1 MSLPCVDG
9 VVPDALPSAPLAL
22 GYVDGQYVTDAALR
36 ATKRFR
42 LVVSVTVEGH
52 PDAQVADC
60 ESGDLT
66 PIASA
71 LWAIDR
77 LRAGRRPTIYATAS
91 NRDVVVY
98 ELRRR
103 RYRADLVDWFLADW
117 KSVGQPRTRVRR
129 ELFVPDS
136 WAAWQYASDV
146 TWARGRFDL
155 SVVTNRWALRHG
167 YRLGTAP

>member
-36 ATKRFR
+36 ASGRFR
-42 LVVSVTVEGH
+42 LVVPVTVAGH

-60 ESGDLT
+60 ESGDLS
-66 PIASA
+66 PIAAA

-77 LRAGRRPTIYATAS
+77 LRAGRRPTIYCTS
-91 NRDVVVY
+91 SSRDVVVY

-117 KSVGQPRTRVRR
+117 RSVGEPRTRVRR
-129 ELFVPDS
+129 ELFLPES

-146 TWARGRFDL
+146 TWGKGRFDL
-155 SVVTNRWALRHG
+155 SVVSNRWALRHG
-167 YRLGTAP
+167 YLAR

>member
-22 GYVDGQYVTDAALR
+22 GYLDGQYPTYPTLR
-36 ATKRFR
+36 TSGRFR
-42 LVVSVTVEGH
+42 LVVPVTVSGH
-52 PDAQVADC
+52 PEAIVGDC

-66 PIASA
+66 PIAAA

-77 LRAGRRPTIYATAS
+77 LREGRRPTVYCTHD
-91 NRDVVVY
+91 NRDVVAF

-103 RYRADLVDWFLADW
+103 RFRADLVDWFLADW
-117 KSVGQPRTRVRR
+117 VSVGRPRTAQRR
-129 ELFVPDS
+129 EVFVPTS

-146 TWARGRFDL
+146 TWAKGRFDL

-167 YRLGTAP
+167 YRAR